1 MKHFWLIAAVLSV
14 LVMMIAVGIWLG
26 FGSSYAATKSGQ
38 PQASGQ
44 ATTNTDQS
52 NDALDS
58 HSDGNANESMMRQ
71 QQQQQSITQ
80 LIQNFQKS
88 QAI

>member
-52 NDALDS
+52 VDTLDS

-71 QQQQQSITQ
+71 QHQQQSITQ